1 MFTYAGTE
9 VIRAKHHA
17 VMVEPNCGSESP
29 EFLTHR
35 LERRAYLPTNI
46 LEKIPT
52 SSLTS
57 SKEQIFVY

>member
-17 VMVEPNCGSESP
+17 VMVEPNRGSEP
-29 EFLTHR
+29 TEFLTHR

-46 LEKIPT
+46 LT
-52 SSLTS
+52 SSLTFR
-57 SKEQIFVY
+57 KETNILLLAY